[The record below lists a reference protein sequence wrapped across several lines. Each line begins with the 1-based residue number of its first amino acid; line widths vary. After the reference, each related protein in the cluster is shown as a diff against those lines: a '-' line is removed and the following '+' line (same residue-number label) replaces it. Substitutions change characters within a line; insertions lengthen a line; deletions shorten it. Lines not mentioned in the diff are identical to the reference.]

1 MKLNQLNYFI
11 EVCNSMNITQ
21 AAKKLHISQPSLT
34 VAIKNLEQELG
45 VNLLLREKNK
55 ITLTSEGEFF
65 RDQLYPIL
73 GNLENLKR
81 EMVSSGSNYNV
92 LKMGIPPMIG
102 SFLFPLLFSRFITQ
116 NPDIKLEIVE
126 HGAMKSQELLLNEKL
141 DLTFLIG
148 ESQLNSE
155 LIFTPIS
162 QRDLKLYIN
171 KKHALAEVERISIK
185 DLKDVPLIMFNSE
198 FYVSRIVKDTFN
210 NYGINA
216 NIILETSQINTVTR
230 FIREELAG
238 SILIDGCI
246 PDTENFKV
254 IPIDEIAPITIGF
267 AKKKRPFHDQ
277 QYQADDQVHQF

>member
-126 HGAMKSQELLLNEKL
+126 HGA
-141 DLTFLIG
+141 
-148 ESQLNSE
+148 
-155 LIFTPIS
+155 
-162 QRDLKLYIN
+162 
-171 KKHALAEVERISIK
+171 
-185 DLKDVPLIMFNSE
+185 
-198 FYVSRIVKDTFN
+198 
-210 NYGINA
+210 
-216 NIILETSQINTVTR
+216 
-230 FIREELAG
+230 
-238 SILIDGCI
+238 
-246 PDTENFKV
+246 
-254 IPIDEIAPITIGF
+254 
-267 AKKKRPFHDQ
+267 
-277 QYQADDQVHQF
+277 